1 MVQKLR
7 PLASKYKLMRDL
19 TVPPRLTPG
28 DAVAVV
34 SPAGSMSPEIVDK
47 ASLALRRE
55 GYVVKLGRFCLGS
68 HTDGVITCSG
78 TVEQRLADLREALE
92 DPSVK
97 AVWCSR
103 GGFGTVPLLASL
115 DVNFLAEHPKWI
127 VGYSDIT
134 ALHAAMLAAGVV
146 SLHAPMMRHLAEHGI
161 AGNAISQTIM
171 QVLGGECRTLR
182 YEVPCHTHNSIGRA
196 KGRLVGGNLAVLE
209 SLVATGFDMLCPG
222 AILFI
227 EDVGDE
233 VFRVERMMCHLLL
246 TGVLPKLSGLVV
258 GSFTRYRESEQGCA
272 MHDMIRAMVADF
284 SYPVAFGFPVGH
296 AGRNVPLVEGA
307 EAELHVS
314 EQSATLALA
323 W

>member
-1 MVQKLR
+1 
-7 PLASKYKLMRDL
+7 MRDL
-19 TVPPRLTPG
+19 VVPPRLLPG

-34 SPAGSMSPEIVDK
+34 SPAGSVSPEIVER
-47 ASLALRRE
+47 ASSALASE

-68 HTDGVITCSG
+68 HTEGVITFSG
-78 TVEQRLADLREALE
+78 TAGQRLTDLREALE
-92 DPSVK
+92 DSSVK
-97 AVWCSR
+97 ALWCSR
-103 GGFGTVPLLASL
+103 GGFGAVPLLASL
-115 DVNFLAEHPKWI
+115 DIDFIAKHPKWT

-134 ALHAAMLAAGVV
+134 ALHAAMLAAGVM
-146 SLHAPMMRHLAEHGI
+146 SLHAPMARHLAKHGI
-161 AGNAISQTIM
+161 AGDAISQTIM
-171 QVLGGECRTLR
+171 QVLGGACRTLH
-182 YEVPCHTHNSIGRA
+182 YDVPGHTHNRSGWA
-196 KGRLVGGNLAVLE
+196 KGRLVGGNLAVIE
-209 SLVATGFDMLCPG
+209 SLVGTDFDMLCPG

-258 GSFTRYRESEQGCA
+258 GSFTRYRESEQGSA

-307 EAELHVS
+307 DAELRVS
-314 EQSATLALA
+314 EQSATLTLA